1 MNMKKLFTLMLISVA
16 TLSLSCKKEKET
28 TITPKDLLGSW
39 EMRSFVGGY
48 QDVSVPPMTYPPGNG
63 NILRFTETNYEKLSK
78 GRPSVTGTYELKL
91 EKFQAGK
98 LMSRIIY
105 DGKTDDTEQFVEI
118 VDGKL
123 KVYFGIIAADGTE
136 SLYQKIQVAN

>member
-1 MNMKKLFTLMLISVA
+1 MLISIA

-39 EMRSFVGGY
+39 EMRFVQGGL
-48 QDVSVPPMTYPPGNG
+48 SPSTTYSPGNG
-63 NILRFTETNYEKLSK
+63 NTLKFTDINYEKLSK
-78 GRPSVTGTYELKL
+78 GQSSITGTYELKL

-123 KVYFGIIAADGTE
+123 KVYSGIIAADGTE